1 MKIRNIIALCLAFAA
16 FVPAFAQEEEVGST
30 KWGPDNYWFAG
41 MGGGMNFSFD
51 GQKFHKKDR
60 ENSHNG
66 AGTAID
72 VFVGKRFN
80 KFAAARIGYQGL
92 STSNQFTD
100 YGKNRLSYVHA
111 DVLFHV
117 TNWFVPYVHAGYARI
132 DRGGGGG
139 GIGIMTP
146 IRVSKRVAIVPDVK
160 AIGHSN
166 KLFNDGQYHIGATIT
181 GTIGL
186 VFNLGRTRKAAP
198 VVIPGPVPEI
208 IRVRDTV
215 TVIQQPAPVKTD
227 TVYRDV
233 PGKEREI
240 NDALKGI
247 VLFDFDKY
255 DLTDEA
261 RAVLDAVSSW
271 LVKNDDINAVIEGHT
286 DNYGSDEYNQ
296 VLSENR
302 ANAVRNYL
310 IDHGVAG
317 SRLSCEGYGESRPI
331 TDNSTPELRHRN
343 RRIEFRL
350 SESE

>member
-1 MKIRNIIALCLAFAA
+1 MKIRNIIALCLALAMG
-16 FVPAFAQEEEVGST
+16 VPALAQEEKGST
-30 KWGPDNYWFAG
+30 KWGEDNYWFAG

-51 GQKFHKKDR
+51 GQKFHQKDR
-60 ENSHNG
+60 PNSHNG

-100 YGKNRLSYVHA
+100 YGKNRMSYVHA

-132 DRGGGGG
+132 DHGGGGG

-146 IRVSKRVAIVPDVK
+146 IRVSKRLAIVPDVK

-166 KLFNDGQYHIGATIT
+166 RLFDDGQYHIGATIT
-181 GTIGL
+181 GTLGL
-186 VFNLGRTRKAAP
+186 VFNLGGGRHKAAP
-198 VVIPGPVPEI
+198 VVIPAPAPEI

-261 RAVLDAVSSW
+261 RAVLDAVSTW
-271 LVKNDDINAVIEGHT
+271 LVKNDDVTAVIEGHT
-286 DNYGSDEYNQ
+286 DNYGSDAYNQ
-296 VLSENR
+296 TLSENR
-302 ANAVRNYL
+302 ANSVKDYL
-310 IDHGVAG
+310 VGKGVAE
-317 SRLSCEGYGESRPI
+317 SRLSCEGYGKSHPI

-350 SESE
+350 SVPE